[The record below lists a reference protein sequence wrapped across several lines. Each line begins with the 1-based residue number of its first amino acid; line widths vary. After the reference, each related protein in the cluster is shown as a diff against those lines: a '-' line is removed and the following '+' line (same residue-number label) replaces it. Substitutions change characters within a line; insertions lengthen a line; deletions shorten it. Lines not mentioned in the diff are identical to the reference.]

1 VNGFG
6 YAVRV
11 AGKPGRTD
19 MKLWKNGGS
28 FCFYYND
35 PKQRTGLRPTVQNRY
50 IFSDKV
56 MHEVFNG
63 GWESFENGGAL
74 RS

>member
-1 VNGFG
+1 MQFVLQENQVG
-6 YAVRV
+6 
-11 AGKPGRTD
+11 PI
-19 MKLWKNGGS
+19 GS
-28 FCFYYND
+28 FERTAVVFVFSYND